1 MEADARYTWVGA
13 AVLAL
18 VAALVGAVV
27 WLQDLRGR
35 EQSQPFVI
43 HFEHQALDGLEVGA
57 PVNLRGLRV
66 GRVER
71 ISLAESGVNRV
82 SVQVRIDRRTPV
94 RTNTA
99 AVVTRNIVT
108 GIAAI
113 ALVNPEPAGAPLT
126 AVPPGE
132 HHPVIAEGRSDLD
145 EIAGRVHQLGEQ
157 AAEALNNLNQLLT
170 AENRRTVMDTVRQL
184 RALGAGLE
192 QRLASADRAL
202 AEGTQAARAAGDAAT
217 RLAAAGE
224 RLAGSGEE
232 LGRRLGGAGERA
244 AAAVERSGAR
254 LDQAMAQT
262 EQLLAEARAALA
274 RAAASVDA
282 VQARVQRS
290 AGRLEQT
297 ASGIDDQLGSAV
309 LELRIAAESAT
320 RVLERLRDPRAAL
333 LGPAAS
339 QLGPGEV
346 LP

>member
-126 AVPPGE
+126 ALPPGE
-132 HHPVIAEGRSDLD
+132 SHPVIAEGRSDLD

-170 AENRRTVMDTVRQL
+170 AENRRTVMDTV
-184 RALGAGLE
+184 
-192 QRLASADRAL
+192 RLASADRAL